1 MKRLWLLMISV
12 LLLTVAACGG
22 DDEPSVESSNTSPRR
37 ADTSQTNTTT
47 DTTSNVDLWPYISD
61 DLVFVQGQALYVQ
74 RAGQTE
80 GQSIA
85 PAIFPPTLALT
96 PDRQYIAYNAIVS
109 IRSRYL
115 TVTSVETLETRQ
127 LYRSSGD
134 FSFLGPLSPDGQ
146 WAIIFNFPSMYLA
159 NIDGVTSRRV
169 ASIQNFGVTPFW
181 LEDST
186 LLVVSQQNG
195 AVPEVRRYDPVA
207 DEDIPIVEQ
216 AASAIG
222 EMVTAGLNGVSA
234 FLPFQE
240 LVQQEL
246 GVDVQGAF
254 APDPENPAPVINLV
268 GPPPSAQ
275 GTPEICGTWQVVR
288 EIPTTDAQPEELL
301 SLRDT
306 VFLTNNL
313 MLDDG
318 SIVFVRWYFEDCNN
332 TKMRASLLKLTPD
345 GETETIIEGI
355 DPGTSPNLGFF
366 FADTGPRIAYSS
378 DGHYAIW
385 IGGGFD
391 QGESSI
397 NITDLTTGVTS
408 QLHHVSRDSSNAS
421 TFHTDTA
428 YTGVLLV
435 PRS

>member
-1 MKRLWLLMISV
+1 MNRLWLLMISI
-12 LLLTVAACGG
+12 LLLTVVACGG

-37 ADTSQTNTTT
+37 ATTSQNNTTT
-47 DTTSNVDLWPYISD
+47 DTTSDVDLWSTIAD
-61 DLVFVQGQALYVQ
+61 DLVFVQGQTLYVQ

-80 GQSIA
+80 TQSIA
-85 PAIFPPTLALT
+85 PTIFPPSLALT
-96 PDRQYIAYNAIVS
+96 PDGQYIAYNEIVS
-109 IRSRYL
+109 IRSRYMTL
-115 TVTSVETLETRQ
+115 TDVETLTPRQ
-127 LYRSSGD
+127 LYRASGD
-134 FSFLGPLSPDGQ
+134 FAFLGPLSPDEQ
-146 WAIIFNFPSMYLA
+146 WVIIFNFPSMYLA
-159 NIDGVTSRRV
+159 NMDGVTNHRV

-186 LLVVSQQNG
+186 LLVITQQNG
-195 AVPEVRRYDPVA
+195 AAQEVRRYDPVA

-222 EMVTAGLNGVSA
+222 ETVAAGLNGVFA
-234 FLPFQE
+234 FVPFQE
-240 LVQQEL
+240 LVRQEL
-246 GVDVQGAF
+246 GVDLQGAF
-254 APDPENPAPVINLV
+254 VPDPENPTPVINLV
-268 GPPPSAQ
+268 GPPTSAQ
-275 GTPEICGTWQVVR
+275 GTPDICGTWQLIR
-288 EIPTTDAQPEELL
+288 EIPTADAESEELVA
-301 SLRDT
+301 LRDT

-313 MLDDG
+313 TLADG
-318 SIVFVRWYFEDCNN
+318 SIVFVRWYFEDCDN
-332 TKMRASLLKLTPD
+332 TKMRAALLKFTPD
-345 GETETIIEGI
+345 GETETIVEGI

-378 DGHYAIW
+378 DGQYAVW
-385 IGGGFD
+385 IGGGLD

-408 QLHHVSRDSSNAS
+408 QLHHVTRDSSNAS